1 MRILNGAV
9 LALTLVLALAL
20 LACGS
25 DEEGGAEP
33 TPRETEPTAQQTA
46 EVSPTVG
53 AQQTAEAPQTAEGIP
68 LYPESVLDSEKC
80 GEGAYYVDGKEPS
93 VLSKEYCE
101 MLVEQGWELVGGEQ
115 CSGSTAGGTF
125 YEKDGRRLL
134 VTHVGYEQVNTCYY
148 PRYSEE

>member
-1 MRILNGAV
+1 MLLP

-33 TPRETEPTAQQTA
+33 TPQETESAAQQTA
-46 EVSPTVG
+46 EAPPTAQ

-68 LYPESVLDSEKC
+68 LYPGSVLDAEKC
-80 GEGAYYVDGKEPS
+80 GEGAYYVDGQAPS
-93 VLSKEYCE
+93 VVSKDYCE
-101 MLVEQGWELVGGEQ
+101 MLVEQGWKLVGGEQ

-125 YEKDGRRLL
+125 YEKEGRRLL
-134 VTHVGYEQVNTCYY
+134 VTHVGYNQVNTCYY

>member
-1 MRILNGAV
+1 MRTLNGAV
-9 LALTLVLALAL
+9 LALTLVLALAF

-25 DEEGGAEP
+25 DEETAAEP
-33 TPRETEPTAQQTA
+33 TPQQTEPSAQTA
-46 EVSPTVG
+46 EVLPTVG
-53 AQQTAEAPQTAEGIP
+53 AQQTAETPQAAEGIP

-80 GEGAYYVDGKEPS
+80 GEGAYYVDGGAPS
-93 VLSKEYCE
+93 VVSEDYCE
-101 MLVEQGWELVGGEQ
+101 LLVEQGWELVGGGQ

-125 YEKDGRRLL
+125 YEKEGRRLV

>member
-1 MRILNGAV
+1 MRTLNGAV
-9 LALTLVLALAL
+9 LALTLILALAL

-33 TPRETEPTAQQTA
+33 TPRETEPSAVQSA
-46 EVSPTVG
+46 EVPS
-53 AQQTAEAPQTAEGIP
+53 TAEAPQTAEGIP

-80 GEGAYYVDGKEPS
+80 GEGAYYVYGGAPS
-93 VLSKEYCE
+93 VVSEGYCE
-101 MLVEQGWELVGGEQ
+101 LLVEQGWELVGGGQ

-125 YEKDGRRLL
+125 YEKEGRRLV
-134 VTHVGYEQVNTCYY
+134 VTHVGHEQVNTCYY